1 MASRRLR
8 LQILGLLLV
17 AAAALFA
24 GGCSTDRPVSADTS
38 AETAGET
45 TESEPKLAPD
55 FTLTDYAGETF
66 RLSDSAGSVR
76 LIDFW
81 ATWCPPCVEEIP
93 MLKEL
98 HETYRDRGLQ
108 ILAISDESA
117 EVVQAF
123 VEENE
128 VPYPNL
134 IDPGEVS
141 TEYRVLGLPTAYL
154 LDGDGRIVEFFAGPK
169 PRKVLEGKIRELLQL
184 DVSDAGAAK
193 DGEPAAS

>member
-1 MASRRLR
+1 MVSKRFR

-24 GGCSTDRPVSADTS
+24 GACSTDRPVSADTS

-45 TESEPKLAPD
+45 AESGPKLAPD
-55 FTLTDYAGETF
+55 FTLTDYAGETV
-66 RLSDSAGSVR
+66 RLSDSAGRVR

-98 HETYRDRGLQ
+98 HETYREQGLQ

-134 IDPGEVS
+134 IDPGDVS
-141 TEYRVLGLPTAYL
+141 SEYRVLGLPTAYL
-154 LDGDGRIVEFFAGPK
+154 LDRDGHIVEFFAGPK
-169 PRKVLEGKIRELLQL
+169 PRRVLERKIRELLEL
-184 DVSDAGAAK
+184 DVSDAGTEK
-193 DGEPAAS
+193 DGEHPAS